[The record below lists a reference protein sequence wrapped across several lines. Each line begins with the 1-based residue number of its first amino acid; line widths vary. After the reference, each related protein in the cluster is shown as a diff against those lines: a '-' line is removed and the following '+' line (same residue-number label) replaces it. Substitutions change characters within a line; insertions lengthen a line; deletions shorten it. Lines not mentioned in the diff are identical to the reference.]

1 MSNIRPD
8 YGEKKLIL
16 NQLWVVLKFGT
27 VSE

>member
-1 MSNIRPD
+1 MSSIRPD